1 MAREGWPFVAGGI
14 ALALACW
21 AAAQTVPF
29 LHYGI
34 IFFGVVTCFMVFFF
48 RDPLRTP
55 PQEAGAVVSAADG
68 KVVEIQPVEEE
79 YLDGL
84 GTRISVFLSPLDVHV
99 NRSPIEGR
107 VDFVTRVRGEF
118 QAAYR
123 PDASSKNQQSVIG
136 ISNGAVRLV
145 VKQIVGVLA
154 RRIACY
160 LSEGDEVALGQ
171 RFGLIRFGSRVDH
184 LLPQRVR
191 VTVEVGDRV
200 RAGETIIGVCE

>member
-14 ALALACW
+14 GLALASW
-21 AAAQTVPF
+21 AAAQAVPF
-29 LHYGI
+29 MEYGVI
-34 IFFGVVTCFMVFFF
+34 LFGALACFMAFFF
-48 RDPLRTP
+48 RDPRRTP
-55 PQEAGAVVSAADG
+55 PQLAGAVVSAADG

-99 NRSPIEGR
+99 NRAPIEGK
-107 VDFVTRVRGEF
+107 VDFVTRVRGGF

-123 PDASSKNQQSVIG
+123 PDASAKNQQSVIG
-136 ISNGAVRLV
+136 ISNGSTRLV

-184 LLPQRVR
+184 LLPQGVR

-200 RAGETIIGVCE
+200 RAGETIIGVCD

>member
-14 ALALACW
+14 ALVLACW
-21 AAAQTVPF
+21 AGAQTVPF
-29 LHYGI
+29 LQYGI
-34 IFFGVVTCFMVFFF
+34 IFFGVATCFMVFFF

-55 PQEAGAVVSAADG
+55 PQQAGAVVSAADG
-68 KVVEIQPVEEE
+68 RVVEIQPVEEE
-79 YLDGL
+79 YIDGF

-107 VDFVTRVRGEF
+107 VDFVTRGRGEF

-123 PDASSKNQQSVIG
+123 PDASSKNQQSAIG
-136 ISNGAVRLV
+136 ISNGAIRLV

-154 RRIACY
+154 RRISCY

-191 VTVEVGDRV
+191 ITVEVGDRV

>member
-107 VDFVTRVRGEF
+107 VDFVTRVRGGF
-118 QAAYR
+118 RAAYR

>member
-1 MAREGWPFVAGGI
+1 MAREGWPFVAGAIG
-14 ALALACW
+14 LALACW
-21 AAAQTVPF
+21 AAAQVVPF
-29 LHYGI
+29 MQYGVI
-34 IFFGVVTCFMVFFF
+34 LFGVLACFMAFFF
-48 RDPLRTP
+48 RDPRRNP
-55 PQEAGAVVSAADG
+55 PQQAGAVVSAADG

-99 NRSPIEGR
+99 NRIPIEGT
-107 VDFVTRVRGEF
+107 VDFVTRVRGGF

-136 ISNGAVRLV
+136 ISNGATRLV

-184 LLPQRVR
+184 VLPQRVR
-191 VTVEVGDRV
+191 ITVEVGDRV